1 MGSEMIKDVVI
12 IGAGASGLLCAIE
25 ASKRGR
31 SVIVLEHSG
40 RIGNKIRVS
49 GGGHCN
55 FTNINISHDNYISAN
70 PDFCKSPLARFT
82 PLDFIGIAVRH
93 GINYYEKE
101 NGQLFCNGSSGE
113 IVNMLG
119 SECKDSGVEISLNC
133 RITGIKRGEEGRG
146 FTILSNHGIIESM
159 SLVVATGG
167 LSYPQI
173 GATGLGYDIARQFD
187 LKVTSLK
194 PALVPLIFY
203 QSDQSN
209 FSKLSGISVNAVVAL
224 KGRHFNGDILFTH
237 RGLSGPAVLQIS
249 SLWESGDS
257 ISINLIP
264 EHDIYLYFSKERRR
278 KVEMKNLLS
287 GLLPG
292 RFAQTLCDFYIQSKP
307 MNQYTDRELKMIADK
322 LCNWTVRP
330 ARTEGYKNAEVTVG
344 GVDTDELSSKTMEAK
359 KVPGLYFIGEVI
371 DVTGQLGGYNLHWAW
386 ASGYAA
392 GQYV

>member
-1 MGSEMIKDVVI
+1 MIKDVVI

-25 ASKRGR
+25 AGKRGR

-40 RIGNKIRVS
+40 RIGNKIRIS

-55 FTNINISHDNYISAN
+55 FTNIKVSHDNYISAN
-70 PDFCKSPLARFT
+70 TDFCKSPLARFT
-82 PLDFIGIAVRH
+82 PLDFIGMAVRH

-159 SLVVATGG
+159 SLVVSTGG

-330 ARTEGYKNAEVTVG
+330 ARTECYKNAEVTVG